1 MHGVRQANEE
11 GTPAGVE
18 ILMPYID
25 LILCSVCGGS
35 CRAATAGDGS
45 EGIAGA
51 IKPCSC
57 GSGVEAIT
65 DEGEVMNTANSTPP
79 AG

>member
-1 MHGVRQANEE
+1 
-11 GTPAGVE
+11 
-18 ILMPYID
+18 MPYID
-25 LILCSVCGGS
+25 LMLCSVCGGS

-45 EGIAGA
+45 EGIAGD

-65 DEGEVMNTANSTPP
+65 EEGEVMNTA
-79 AG
+79 G